1 MTTNVVVARPDML
14 VRDVAKLLLKHAIS
28 AVPVMDDAGKLL
40 GVVSEGDLISR
51 GGVVS
56 RRRESA
62 MLYER

>member
-1 MTTNVVVARPDML
+1 VVSYLEPIRFRAKPADNITDPEATLVAGYEESKVML
-14 VRDVAKLLLKHAIS
+14 VRRLVKGA
-28 AVPVMDDAGKLL
+28 
-40 GVVSEGDLISR
+40 